1 MITGN
6 VVTGISTRTCVNGTG
21 HTTDSTIQ
29 PLKVA
34 AIETNNINAEALAV
48 LNLLISTTQL
58 LSYEF

>member
-6 VVTGISTRTCVNGTG
+6 VVTDISTRTRVNGTG
-21 HTTDSTIQ
+21 CTTDSIIQ

-58 LSYEF
+58 LSYQF